1 MTDRVRV
8 RERRHPPS
16 ESSASLQ
23 PIRRI
28 GDAPWANV
36 GIDAGVGPDDY
47 PTMKIEPAALTLSV
61 TTDLQLPPV
70 TDIGRD
76 EDLARLEKQVVAAEL
91 AVEESRY
98 DDAVALLAAPIAPA
112 HYPDLALRALFAG
125 SWARM
130 YRGELDEALMM
141 LKTAK
146 EVAHRPGFN
155 DVDRAQV
162 LCRIGAVRVKRG
174 ALSRAVNDLSLALEL
189 CGRSGRPCD
198 RLRAEIYDW
207 RSRCYQRQRDFNA
220 ARADV
225 EAALELADQL
235 GDTAVSADINF
246 RASSIAER
254 EGKWLVA
261 RAYAERAK
269 ELYQEAGDLANVGR
283 VLNDLGGITF
293 LLDNHD
299 LAIHYLKQSVS
310 VLFEAAGDME
320 TGYAV
325 SSLAQVYLRTGD
337 SVRAE
342 EQAQIALGLLDGRE
356 DALEEIGNVQLVL
369 GRALTELE
377 RPEEAEDAFAAAEA
391 SFSTRESMSLLAA
404 AWMARGEL
412 ASARNDSVSA
422 AALYRK
428 AAEALQDFYF

>member
-1 MTDRVRV
+1 M
-8 RERRHPPS
+8 
-16 ESSASLQ
+16 
-23 PIRRI
+23 
-28 GDAPWANV
+28 
-36 GIDAGVGPDDY
+36 GIDAGGGPDDY
-47 PTMKIEPAALTLSV
+47 PSMMIEPAALTLSA

-76 EDLARLEKQVVAAEL
+76 DGLALVEKQVVAAEQ
-91 AVEESRY
+91 AVTDSRY
-98 DDAVALLAAPIAPA
+98 DDAIALLGEVSIAPA
-112 HYPDLALRALFAG
+112 QYPDLALRALFAG

-130 YRGELDEALMM
+130 YRGELDEALTM
-141 LKTAK
+141 LQTAK
-146 EVAHRPGFN
+146 EVVHRPGFN
-155 DVDRAQV
+155 DLDRAQV

-174 ALSRAVNDLSLALEL
+174 AISRAINDLSLALEL
-189 CGRSGRPCD
+189 CERSGRPCD

-225 EAALELADQL
+225 EAALELADSIS
-235 GDTAVSADINF
+235 DTIVAADINF

-261 RAYAERAK
+261 RTYAERAK
-269 ELYQEAGDLANVGR
+269 DLYEQAGDRANVGR
-283 VLNDLGGITF
+283 VLNDLGGILF
-293 LLDNHD
+293 LLGKHD
-299 LAIHYLKQSVS
+299 EAIDYLKESVS
-310 VLFEAAGDME
+310 VLFDAAGDVE

-337 SVRAE
+337 ATRAE

-356 DALEEIGNVQLVL
+356 DVLEEIGNVQLVL
-369 GRALTELE
+369 GRALSQLE
-377 RPEEAEDAFAAAEA
+377 RLDEAEDAFAAAEA
-391 SFSTRESMSLLAA
+391 SFSTRESISLLAA

-412 ASARNDSVSA
+412 ASAREDSVSA

>member
-1 MTDRVRV
+1 
-8 RERRHPPS
+8 
-16 ESSASLQ
+16 
-23 PIRRI
+23 
-28 GDAPWANV
+28 V
-36 GIDAGVGPDDY
+36 GLDAGVGPDDY
-47 PTMKIEPAALTLSV
+47 PCMMIEPAALTLSA

-76 EDLARLEKQVVAAEL
+76 EDLALIEKQVVAAEQ

-98 DDAVALLAAPIAPA
+98 DDAVALLGAVPIAPG

-130 YRGELDEALMM
+130 YRGELDEALTM
-141 LKTAK
+141 LQTAK

-174 ALSRAVNDLSLALEL
+174 AISRAVNDLSLALEL
-189 CGRSGRPCD
+189 CARSGRPCD

-207 RSRCYQRQRDFNA
+207 RSRCYQRQRDFTA

-225 EAALELADQL
+225 EAALELADGIDDL
-235 GDTAVSADINF
+235 IAAADINF

-261 RAYAERAK
+261 RTYAERAK
-269 ELYQEAGDLANVGR
+269 DLYEQAGDHGNVGR

-293 LLDNHD
+293 LLGKHD
-299 LAIHYLKQSVS
+299 EAIEYLKESVA
-310 VLFEAAGDME
+310 VLFDSAGDVE

-337 SVRAE
+337 PARAE
-342 EQAQIALGLLDGRE
+342 EQASKALGLLGGRE
-356 DALEEIGNVQLVL
+356 DVLEEVGNVQLVL
-369 GRALTELE
+369 GRALIELE
-377 RPEEAEDAFAAAEA
+377 RPEEAEDALAAAEA

>member
-1 MTDRVRV
+1 M
-8 RERRHPPS
+8 
-16 ESSASLQ
+16 
-23 PIRRI
+23 
-28 GDAPWANV
+28 
-36 GIDAGVGPDDY
+36 
-47 PTMKIEPAALTLSV
+47 MIEPAALTLSAA
-61 TTDLQLPPV
+61 TDLQLPPV

-76 EDLARLEKQVVAAEL
+76 EDLALLEKQVVAAEE

-98 DDAVALLAAPIAPA
+98 DDAVALLGDMPIAPVL
-112 HYPDLALRALFAG
+112 YPDLALRALLAC

-130 YRGELDEALMM
+130 YRGELDEALTM
-141 LKTAK
+141 LQTAK

-174 ALSRAVNDLSLALEL
+174 AISRAVNDLSLALEL
-189 CGRSGRPCD
+189 CARSGRPCD

-220 ARADV
+220 ASADV
-225 EAALELADQL
+225 EAALELADHL
-235 GDTAVSADINF
+235 GDTTVSADINF

-254 EGKWLVA
+254 EGKWLLA
-261 RAYAERAK
+261 RTYAERARD
-269 ELYQEAGDLANVGR
+269 LYDEAGDRANVGR

-293 LLDNHD
+293 LLGKNDE
-299 LAIHYLKQSVS
+299 AIDYLQQAVS
-310 VLFEAAGDME
+310 VLFDAAGDVE

-337 SVRAE
+337 AARAE

-356 DALEEIGNVQLVL
+356 DVLEEIGNVQLVL
-369 GRALTELE
+369 GRALTELD
-377 RPEEAEDAFAAAEA
+377 RPNEAEDAFAAAEA

>member
-1 MTDRVRV
+1 M
-8 RERRHPPS
+8 
-16 ESSASLQ
+16 
-23 PIRRI
+23 
-28 GDAPWANV
+28 
-36 GIDAGVGPDDY
+36 GIDEGVDPDDY
-47 PTMKIEPAALTLSV
+47 PSMMIEPAALTLSA
-61 TTDLQLPPV
+61 TTDLKFPPV

-76 EDLARLEKQVVAAEL
+76 EDLALLEKQVVAAEQ
-91 AVEESRY
+91 AVDESRY
-98 DDAVALLAAPIAPA
+98 DDAVALLGDVRIAPA
-112 HYPDLALRALFAG
+112 QYPDLALRALFAG
-125 SWARM
+125 SWSRM
-130 YRGELDEALMM
+130 YRGELDEALTM
-141 LKTAK
+141 LQTAK

-155 DVDRAQV
+155 DLDRAQV

-174 ALSRAVNDLSLALEL
+174 AISRAVNDLTLALEL
-189 CGRSGRPCD
+189 CTRSGRPCEG
-198 RLRAEIYDW
+198 LRAEIYDW

-225 EAALELADQL
+225 EAALELADHV
-235 GDTAVSADINF
+235 GNPIVSADINF

-261 RAYAERAK
+261 RTYAERAK
-269 ELYQEAGDLANVGR
+269 DLYQQAGDRANVGR
-283 VLNDLGGITF
+283 VLNDLGGIIF
-293 LLDNHD
+293 LLGKHEE
-299 LAIHYLKQSVS
+299 AIQYLKQAVS
-310 VLFEAAGDME
+310 VLFDAAGDVE

-337 SVRAE
+337 AARAA
-342 EQAQIALGLLDGRE
+342 EQAQTALGLLGGRE

-369 GRALTELE
+369 GRALIELG

-412 ASARNDSVSA
+412 ASARDDSVSA